1 MNAGPWVRK
10 EAAPP
15 RMCQGM
21 EERKGLEPP
30 TRQARAGLTLL
41 PSLEEL
47 MRSLEG
53 LSPVLSTKGG
63 SCFAFC
69 QCSRRTVTAKGKTRG
84 RWKTGR
90 TLPSNIFKQFSG
102 EERVSSK
109 EEPGVPWGEGG

>member
-15 RMCQGM
+15 RMRQGAG
-21 EERKGLEPP
+21 ESRGLEPP
-30 TRQARAGLTLL
+30 HAEPGRAGLTLL
-41 PSLEEL
+41 PSLL
-47 MRSLEG
+47 RSLEG

-63 SCFAFC
+63 SCCASC
-69 QCSRRTVTAKGKTRG
+69 HCSRRTVTAKGKTRG

-90 TLPSNIFKQFSG
+90 TFPSNIFKQFSG

-109 EEPGVPWGEGG
+109 EEPGVP